1 MVLAHLTLT
10 LTLVPAGYTVLSAA
24 RGLIPGKLM
33 SPVSDAGR
41 RALAREKYNAGHSV

>member
-10 LTLVPAGYTVLSAA
+10 LVLAGCTVLSTA

-33 SPVSDAGR
+33 SPVSVAGR
-41 RALAREKYNAGHSV
+41 RALARGKYNAGHSV